1 MGVRDGAA
9 ACSCD
14 EAHPRQLGRRRLG
27 AGERRARPE
36 LRAVGRVHEAGQ
48 GVVSTPDERLAE
60 LGLSLPTVAKPLA
73 SYLPAVRTGNLV
85 YTSGQLP
92 TIDGKLVA
100 TGKVGTGSDAN
111 VSTDD

>member
-1 MGVRDGAA
+1 M
-9 ACSCD
+9 
-14 EAHPRQLGRRRLG
+14 
-27 AGERRARPE
+27 
-36 LRAVGRVHEAGQ
+36 
-48 GVVSTPDERLAE
+48 STPEQRLAE

-73 SYLPAVRTGNLV
+73 SYVPAVRTGNYV

-111 VSTDD
+111 VSPDDAKAAARQCALERVWPRCSRWSATCRRSCAW